1 MDFQR
6 VIFNFLLGTEALL
19 ANKTRAFLT
28 SLGIIFGTGA
38 VIAMLS
44 VGAGTEEEILKQM
57 QEAGSNNII
66 IKPKTPVSKEDA
78 NAHTETEKPRY
89 SPGLTLSDVQN
100 IISILPGINA
110 VSPEIEM
117 ETVFIREGMKMNGK
131 LIGVQNDYFDVANLT
146 TSSGTFFS
154 ERQTKFSEPVC
165 IIGDDIRARFF
176 PNSKPVGSYIKCGQ
190 IWLKII
196 GVLGGKNVSEKSQSS
211 LSIRNDNFNIYIPIQ
226 TFLLR
231 YSDRARITR
240 HKIEQA
246 MEEME
251 QNDGKPPVKNY
262 HQLDRLVIKIA
273 DSKSMA
279 ASTDVIKRVLVRRHN
294 RVEDFEIIVP
304 ETLLKQEQRTKQ
316 LFNLVLGLI
325 ASISLLVGGIGIM
338 NIMLASVMERI
349 REIGLRQSI
358 GATRQDILLQFL
370 AEALSISLAG
380 GIVGV
385 ILGIAVAV
393 GIEKAAGVNTIVQ
406 PASVLLS
413 FSVCLAVGLIFGIF
427 PARKAAMRDPVE
439 SLRHD

>member
-1 MDFQR
+1 MDLHR
-6 VIFNFLLGTEALL
+6 VIFNFLLGIEALL

-57 QEAGSNNII
+57 QEAGSNSII
-66 IKPKTPVSKEDA
+66 IKPKIPKAEKNANKE
-78 NAHTETEKPRY
+78 EEKPRY
-89 SPGLTLSDVQN
+89 SPGLNLLDVQN
-100 IISILPGINA
+100 ITATVPEVTSI
-110 VSPEIEM
+110 SPEIET
-117 ETVFIREGMKMNGK
+117 ETVFIREGKKMSGK
-131 LIGVQNDYFDVANLT
+131 LIGVENDYFDVANLT
-146 TSSGTFFS
+146 TSDGGFFS
-154 ERQTKFSEPVC
+154 HTQAKEAQPVC
-165 IIGDDIRARFF
+165 IVGDDIRAKFF
-176 PNSKPVGSYIKCGQ
+176 PDTKPVGSYIKCGQ
-190 IWLKII
+190 IWLKIV
-196 GVLGGKNVSEKSQSS
+196 GVLGEKNVSEKSQTN

-231 YSDRARITR
+231 YNDRARITR
-240 HKIEQA
+240 TKIEEALEQ
-246 MEEME
+246 MNDEE
-251 QNDGKPPVKNY
+251 NPAPAANY
-262 HQLDRLVIKIA
+262 HQLDRLVVKIK
-273 DSKSMA
+273 DSKNMA
-279 ASTDVIKRVLVRRHN
+279 ASTDIIKRMLIRRHN
-294 RVEDFEIIVP
+294 KVEDFEIIVP

-349 REIGLRQSI
+349 KEIGLRQSI

-380 GIVGV
+380 GVVGV
-385 ILGIAVAV
+385 LVGIGVAI
-393 GIEKAAGVNTIVQ
+393 GIEKGAGVHTIVQ
-406 PASVLLS
+406 PASVILS

-427 PARKAAMRDPVE
+427 PARKASQRDPVE

>member
-1 MDFQR
+1 M
-6 VIFNFLLGTEALL
+6 

-66 IKPKTPVSKEDA
+66 IKPKKPD
-78 NAHTETEKPRY
+78 TEKTTQAESEKPRF
-89 SPGLTLSDVQN
+89 SPGLQLSDVEN
-100 IISILPGINA
+100 IRATLPGIRA
-110 VSPEIEM
+110 MSPEVEL
-117 ETVFIREGMKMNGK
+117 ETVFIRGGIKMNGK
-131 LIGVQNDYFDVANLT
+131 LIGVENDYFDVANLNT
-146 TSSGTFFS
+146 ESGTFFTK
-154 ERQTKFSEPVC
+154 RQREMSEPVC
-165 IIGDDIRARFF
+165 IIGEGVRARFF
-176 PNSKPVGSYIKCGQ
+176 PDAQPVGSSIKCGHT
-190 IWLKII
+190 WLKVV
-196 GVLGGKNVSEKSQSS
+196 GVLGEKTVSEKSQTT
-211 LSIRNDNFNIYIPIQ
+211 LSIRNDNQNIYVPIQ

-240 HKIEQA
+240 RKIEEA
-246 MEEME
+246 MEKME
-251 QNDGKPPVKNY
+251 ENDGKIPVTNY
-262 HQLDRLVIKIA
+262 HQLDRLVIKID
-273 DSKSMA
+273 DSGAMA
-279 ASTDVIKRVLVRRHN
+279 ASTDIIKRLLVRRHN
-294 RVEDFEIIVP
+294 QTEDFEIIVP

-358 GATRQDILLQFL
+358 GATRNDILMQFL

-380 GIVGV
+380 GIIGVMVGV
-385 ILGIAVAV
+385 GVAF
-393 GIEKAAGVNTIVQ
+393 GIEKTAGVHTIVK
-406 PASVLLS
+406 PGAVLLS
-413 FSVCLAVGLIFGIF
+413 FSVCLIVGLVFGIF

>member
-1 MDFQR
+1 MNIQR

-44 VGAGTEEEILKQM
+44 VGAGTQEEILKQM

-66 IKPKTPVSKEDA
+66 IKPKIPKEKE
-78 NAHTETEKPRY
+78 NKEEETEKPRY
-89 SPGLTLSDVQN
+89 SAGLNLSDVKN
-100 IISILPGINA
+100 ITATLPGVKA
-110 VSPEIEM
+110 LSPEIEM
-117 ETVFIREGMKMNGK
+117 ETVFIREGIKMSGK
-131 LIGVQNDYFDVANLT
+131 LIGVENDYFSVANLT
-146 TSSGTFFS
+146 VGDGTQFS
-154 ERQTKFSEPVC
+154 HRQSEFAEPVC
-165 IIGDDIRARFF
+165 IIGNDIRARFF

-190 IWLKII
+190 IWLKVI
-196 GVLGGKNVSEKSQSS
+196 GVLGEKTVSEKSQTN

-226 TFLLR
+226 TFLVR
-231 YSDRARITR
+231 YTDRARITR
-240 HKIEQA
+240 GKIEKAMQE
-246 MEEME
+246 MEE
-251 QNDGKPPVKNY
+251 NGGKVPVTNY
-262 HQLDRLVIKIA
+262 HQLDRLVVKIE
-273 DSKSMA
+273 DSKAMS
-279 ASTDVIKRVLVRRHN
+279 ASVDIIKRMLIRRHN
-294 RVEDFEIIVP
+294 QAEDFEIIVP

-358 GATRQDILLQFL
+358 GATRNDILLQFL

-385 ILGIAVAV
+385 MVGIGVAF
-393 GIEKAAGVNTIVQ
+393 GIEKAAGVHTIVQ

-413 FSVCLAVGLIFGIF
+413 FTVCLVVGLVFGIF

>member
-1 MDFQR
+1 MNFQR
-6 VIFNFLLGTEALL
+6 VIFNFLLGMEALL
-19 ANKTRAFLT
+19 GNKTRAFLT

-44 VGAGTEEEILKQM
+44 VGAGTQEEILKQM

-66 IKPKTPVSKEDA
+66 VKPKIPKEKENKEEEEEPA
-78 NAHTETEKPRY
+78 KYT
-89 SPGLTLSDVQN
+89 PGLTLSDVEN
-100 IISILPGINA
+100 ITATVPGVSA

-117 ETVFIREGMKMNGK
+117 ETVFIREGIKMSGK
-131 LIGVQNDYFDVANLT
+131 LIGIKNDYFEIANLNVGDGNT
-146 TSSGTFFS
+146 FS
-154 ERQTKFSEPVC
+154 ERQAIFAEPVC

-176 PNSKPVGSYIKCGQ
+176 PNSRPVGSYIKCGQ
-190 IWLKII
+190 IWLKVV
-196 GVLGGKNVSEKSQSS
+196 GVLGEKEVSEKSQTA

-226 TFLLR
+226 TFLTR

-240 HKIEQA
+240 AKIDQA
-246 MEEME
+246 LQEMEE
-251 QNDGKPPVKNY
+251 NDGKAPVKNY
-262 HQLDRLVIKIA
+262 HQLDRLVVKID
-273 DSKSMA
+273 DSKAMA
-279 ASTDVIKRVLVRRHN
+279 TSTELIKRMLIRRHN
-294 RVEDFEIIVP
+294 QVEDFEIIVP

-358 GATRQDILLQFL
+358 GATRRDILLQFL

-380 GIVGV
+380 GLIGIMVGV
-385 ILGIAVAV
+385 GVAF
-393 GIEKAAGVNTIVQ
+393 GIEKLAGVHTIVQ
-406 PASVLLS
+406 PSSVFLS
-413 FSVCLAVGLIFGIF
+413 FTVCLAVGLIFGIF

>member
-1 MDFQR
+1 MDLQR
-6 VIFNFLLGTEALL
+6 ILFNFLLGTEALL

-66 IKPKTPVSKEDA
+66 IKPKIPD
-78 NAHTETEKPRY
+78 TEKTTEVESEKPRF
-89 SPGLTLSDVQN
+89 SPGLQLLDVAN
-100 IISILPGINA
+100 IKATLPGIQA
-110 VSPEIEM
+110 VSPEVET
-117 ETVFIREGMKMNGK
+117 ETVFIREGIKMNGK
-131 LIGVQNDYFDVANLT
+131 LIGVENDYFEVANLGT
-146 TSSGTFFS
+146 ESGSFFS
-154 ERQTKFSEPVC
+154 ARQTQLSEPVC
-165 IIGDDIRARFF
+165 IIGEGIRARFF
-176 PNSKPVGSYIKCGQ
+176 PNSQPVGSSIKCGHT
-190 IWLKII
+190 WLKVV
-196 GVLGGKNVSEKSQSS
+196 GVLGEKNVSEKSQTA
-211 LSIRNDNFNIYIPIQ
+211 LGIRNDNLNVYIPIQ

-231 YSDRARITR
+231 YSDRARVTR
-240 HKIEQA
+240 RKIEEA

-251 QNDGKPPVKNY
+251 ENDGKVAVTNY
-262 HQLDRLVIKIA
+262 HQLDRLVIKIK
-273 DSKSMA
+273 DSKAMVP
-279 ASTDVIKRVLVRRHN
+279 STDIIKRLLVRRHN
-294 RVEDFEIIVP
+294 QTEDFEIIVP

-358 GATRQDILLQFL
+358 GATRNDILMQFL

-380 GIVGV
+380 GIIGVLMGVGV
-385 ILGIAVAV
+385 AF
-393 GIEKAAGVNTIVQ
+393 GIEKAAGVHTIVK
-406 PASVLLS
+406 PGAVLLS
-413 FSVCLAVGLIFGIF
+413 FSVCLAVGLVFGIF

>member
-1 MDFQR
+1 MNLNR
-6 VIFNFLLGTEALL
+6 IVFNFRLGMEAIL

-66 IKPKTPVSKEDA
+66 IKPKLPQKKEE
-78 NAHTETEKPRY
+78 NNNTEVEKPKF
-89 SPGLTLSDVQN
+89 SPGLSLLDVQN
-100 IISILPGINA
+100 ISTTLPGIEA
-110 VSPEIEM
+110 ISPEIEQ
-117 ETVFIREGMKMNGK
+117 ETNFLHEGIKMTGK
-131 LIGVQNDYFDVANLT
+131 LIGVENDYFSVANLK
-146 TSSGTFFS
+146 SESGNFFS
-154 ERQTKFSEPVC
+154 DTQEAMAEPVC
-165 IIGDDIRARFF
+165 IIGDDVRAKLF

-190 IWLKII
+190 IWLKVI
-196 GVLGGKNVSEKSQSS
+196 GILGEKSVSEKSQTN
-211 LSIRNDNFNIYIPIQ
+211 LSIRNDNNNVYIPIR

-231 YSDRARITR
+231 YSDRGRVTR
-240 HKIEQA
+240 AKIDQA
-246 MEEME
+246 IEENE
-251 QNDGKPPVKNY
+251 ENEGVTVIKNY
-262 HQLDRLVIKIA
+262 HQLDRLVVKVEESTAITESA
-273 DSKSMA
+273 DI
-279 ASTDVIKRVLVRRHN
+279 IKRMLIRRHN
-294 RVEDFEIIVP
+294 QQEDFEIIIP

-358 GATRQDILLQFL
+358 GATRKDILLQFL

-380 GIVGV
+380 GVIGI
-385 ILGIAVAV
+385 ILGISVAF
-393 GIEKAAGVNTIVQ
+393 GIEKIAGVNTIVR

-413 FSVCLAVGLIFGIF
+413 FSVCLSVGLLFGIF
-427 PARKAAMRDPVE
+427 PARKAAQRDPVE

>member
-1 MDFQR
+1 MDLQR

-57 QEAGSNNII
+57 KEAGSNNII
-66 IKPKTPVSKEDA
+66 IKPKLPKAKESTE
-78 NAHTETEKPRY
+78 TETEKPRY

-100 IISILPGINA
+100 IAATLPGVTA
-110 VSPEIEM
+110 MSPEIEY
-117 ETVFIREGMKMNGK
+117 ETVFLREGIKMNGK
-131 LIGVQNDYFDVANLT
+131 IIGVENDYFEVANL
-146 TSSGTFFS
+146 SSESGSFFS
-154 ERQTKFSEPVC
+154 KRQTEFAEPVC
-165 IIGDDIRARFF
+165 IIGEGIRARFF
-176 PNSKPVGSYIKCGQ
+176 PNSKPVGSYIKCGA
-190 IWLKII
+190 IWLKVV
-196 GVLGGKNVSEKSQSS
+196 GVLGEKNVSEKSQTN
-211 LSIRNDNFNIYIPIQ
+211 LSIRNDNQNVYIPIQ
-226 TFLLR
+226 TFLSR

-240 HKIEQA
+240 SKIEKA
-246 MEEME
+246 LEEQQE
-251 QNDGKPPVKNY
+251 NDGKVPVSNY
-262 HQLDRLVIKIA
+262 HQLDRLVVKIE
-273 DSKSMA
+273 DSKAMG
-279 ASTDVIKRVLVRRHN
+279 ASTDVIKRLLVRRHN
-294 RVEDFEIIVP
+294 RVEDFELIIP

-358 GATRQDILLQFL
+358 GATRNDILLQFL

-380 GIVGV
+380 GVVGV
-385 ILGIAVAV
+385 LLGIGVAL
-393 GIEKAAGVNTIVQ
+393 GIEKGAGVHTIVQ
-406 PASVLLS
+406 PAAVILS
-413 FSVCLAVGLIFGIF
+413 FSVCLGVGLVFGIF

>member
-66 IKPKTPVSKEDA
+66 IKPKIPVAEE
-78 NAHTETEKPRY
+78 NVQTEKEKPRY
-89 SPGLTLSDVQN
+89 SPGLTLLDVQN
-100 IISILPGINA
+100 ITATLPGIA
-110 VSPEIEM
+110 AMSPEIEM
-117 ETVFIREGMKMNGK
+117 ETVFIREGIKMNGK
-131 LIGVQNDYFDVANLT
+131 LIGVENDYFDVANLST
-146 TSSGTFFS
+146 ADGGFFS
-154 ERQTKFSEPVC
+154 ERQSKFAEPVC
-165 IIGDDIRARFF
+165 IIGDDIRARLF
-176 PNSKPVGSYIKCGQ
+176 PNTKPVGSYIKCGQ
-190 IWLKII
+190 IWLKIV
-196 GVLGGKNVSEKSQSS
+196 GVLGEKNVSEKSQTA

-231 YSDRARITR
+231 YSDRARVTR

-251 QNDGKPPVKNY
+251 QNDGKAPVKNY
-262 HQLDRLVIKIA
+262 HQLDRLVIKIE

-279 ASTDVIKRVLVRRHN
+279 ASTDIIKRLLIRRHN
-294 RVEDFEIIVP
+294 RVEDFEVIVP

-349 REIGLRQSI
+349 KEIGLRQSI
-358 GATRQDILLQFL
+358 GATRRDILLQFL

-385 ILGIAVAV
+385 ILGIGVAI
-393 GIEKAAGVNTIVQ
+393 GIEKAAGVHTIVQ